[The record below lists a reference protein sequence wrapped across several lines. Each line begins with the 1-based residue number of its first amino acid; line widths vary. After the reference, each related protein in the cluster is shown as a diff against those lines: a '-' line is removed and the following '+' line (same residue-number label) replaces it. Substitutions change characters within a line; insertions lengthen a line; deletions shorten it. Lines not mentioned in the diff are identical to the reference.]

1 MFYNKY
7 LFNSITSPVL
17 RIHAQSHFRKY
28 PYQLS
33 AASNYNL
40 FSRAISNSGSGRN
53 SKTHQNL
60 GAKLVFAGSFLAP
73 VAIDLW
79 NQRRR
84 NFSQFN
90 FNRTSRQLL
99 GKSARDT
106 LAQIATRGISFN
118 PANLFLGVLRLRYL
132 FLGSLV
138 GAGVYVQQ
146 VLTLVSRIIFTT
158 VDVFTFIV

>member
-7 LFNSITSPVL
+7 LFNSLTSPVL

-33 AASNYNL
+33 AASNYNI
-40 FSRAISNSGSGRN
+40 FSRTISNAGSGRN
-53 SKTHQNL
+53 SKTHPNV

-73 VAIDLW
+73 LAVDLW

-99 GKSARDT
+99 GNSSRDT

-146 VLTLVSRIIFTT
+146 VLTIVSRMIFTT
-158 VDVFTFIV
+158 VDVFNFIV